1 MDMLIRLAEAW
12 WPLYAVHFVEVS
24 LFILVIWTVDRWM
37 TLDTRLRYVLYLL
50 ALVKVFVPPFYAI
63 PLPEFL
69 TVSDDVP
76 IGPVYAGVVS
86 GDEVVASAQVA
97 PLPLAFYLF
106 CLWTVSVLVW
116 AGVTLWKNASF
127 HRALSLAMPV
137 DLAREVGSLDRARDM
152 KVYAKASLRSPLL
165 VGIVKP
171 RLYLPA
177 RWSSWSPE
185 QLRGIVAHELA
196 HRDNRDI
203 WVLIFQAIAMA
214 LFCINPLVWLLN
226 RRLTFLR
233 ELRCDEV
240 VLRETNLT
248 PAEYGRLLIGFV
260 DRRPALSALYFNER
274 GTALKKRL
282 EYVLNFKGDNVKRS
296 KWQLAIPILIGLAIV
311 PFSIR
316 EAYTQSPPIAQQAEL
331 TSVSGNAD
339 RREFMELTEVEEKI
353 ETEEKPEV
361 SRKAVLINDVI
372 PVYPEKAIRDQ
383 VEGTVSLR
391 FLINVDGSVSDVI
404 IFKGP
409 EIFYQTVIEAVSQWR
424 FKPAE
429 HDGKAMPAWMAQQ
442 FKFERSELASEL
454 FYRVSF
460 IPPIATDNGEEFVA
474 GFQSSGFA
482 PTQEQAA
489 LAKLIEAKQKF
500 KPKQQNTPSAD
511 ADSSKVLEFF
521 MVEAKPKLLYSV
533 KPVHPEE
540 AIRDS
545 LEGKVFLKFIV
556 NVDGSVS
563 DVTVLRTI
571 GPEVFHQAAIDA
583 ISQFR
588 FKPAEHNGKV
598 VPVWM
603 TQPITFQLLN
613 DRFDVKEIIDKVD
626 VKEVVKETDKYVL
639 PFGRRV
645 DVLRY
650 DEVEE
655 KPHPIDIVT
664 PVYPKE
670 AKKEKIEGKVTLK
683 LVVNV
688 DGSVSDVSV
697 LKGPEIFRQATIDAA
712 LQFRFR
718 PGKHNGKVVPVWTV
732 MPIEFSLGSTDTDLQ
747 LTSPVP
753 IDADGN
759 EVEVSVIFEVE
770 AKPEL
775 LQSVKFVYPPRVTVR
790 LELKVNVDG
799 SVSYVK
805 VLKGPEEFHQAAIDA
820 ISQYRFKPGTRNGKV
835 VPVRMPQ
842 SIIFRLPKQQST
854 PPASGDA
861 DSSKVLEFFMVE
873 VRPKVL
879 HSVKF
884 VHPEEAIRDS
894 LEGKVFL
901 KFIVNVDGSVSDVR
915 VLRGPE
921 VFHQASID
929 AISQFRYKPAEHNG
943 KPVAVWMTQPISFR
957 LPKQQSTP
965 PASGDADSS
974 KVLEFF
980 MVEVKPKVLHSVK
993 PVHPE
998 EAIRDSLEGKVFL
1011 KFRVNVDGSVSDVRV
1026 LRGLGVFH
1034 QAAIDAISQFRY
1046 IPAEHNGKPVAVWMT
1061 QPVNFQLPKE

>member
-1 MDMLIRLAEAW
+1 MDVLIRLAEAW

-69 TVSDDVP
+69 TFLYYAPPDGVS
-76 IGPVYAGVVS
+76 IGPAYAGVVS
-86 GDEVVASAQVA
+86 GDEVVAPVQVA

-106 CLWTVSVLVW
+106 CLWAVTVLVW

-185 QLRGIVAHELA
+185 ELRGVVAHELA

-203 WVLIFQAIAMA
+203 WVLIFQAIATA
-214 LFCINPLVWLLN
+214 LFCVNPLVWLLN

-233 ELRCDEV
+233 ELRCDEA

-248 PAEYGRLLIGFV
+248 PAEYGRLLFGFV

-282 EYVLNFKGDNVKRS
+282 EYVLNFKEDNVKRS

-316 EAYTQSPPIAQQAEL
+316 EAYTHDENDLGIIELAE
-331 TSVSGNAD
+331 D
-339 RREFMELTEVEEKI
+339 EK
-353 ETEEKPEV
+353 KPEPIPEQQTAPPASDDV
-361 SRKAVLINDVI
+361 DSSEVMQIDQVDTEPVLIHDVP
-372 PVYPEKAIRDQ
+372 PVYPYIARKA
-383 VEGTVSLR
+383 GLT
-391 FLINVDGSVSDVI
+391 
-404 IFKGP
+404 
-409 EIFYQTVIEAVSQWR
+409 
-424 FKPAE
+424 
-429 HDGKAMPAWMAQQ
+429 
-442 FKFERSELASEL
+442 
-454 FYRVSF
+454 
-460 IPPIATDNGEEFVA
+460 
-474 GFQSSGFA
+474 
-482 PTQEQAA
+482 
-489 LAKLIEAKQKF
+489 
-500 KPKQQNTPSAD
+500 
-511 ADSSKVLEFF
+511 
-521 MVEAKPKLLYSV
+521 
-533 KPVHPEE
+533 
-540 AIRDS
+540 
-545 LEGKVFLKFIV
+545 GKVFLKFMV

-563 DVTVLRTI
+563 DVSVLKGKAI
-571 GPEVFHQAAIDA
+571 FQKAAIDA

-603 TQPITFQLLN
+603 TQPIDFALVFREQEITQPVSGNADSNVVEALKYDEIEVTYDEVEKIKGNVKYLL
-613 DRFDVKEIIDKVD
+613 R
-626 VKEVVKETDKYVL
+626 
-639 PFGRRV
+639 FGRRV
-645 DVLRY
+645 EVLAY

-655 KPHPIDIVT
+655 KPDPINIVT
-664 PVYPKE
+664 PVYPEE

-697 LKGPEIFRQATIDAA
+697 LEGPEVFHQAAIDVS
-712 LQFRFR
+712 LQWRFK
-718 PGKHNGKVVPVWTV
+718 PGKHNGKVVPVWVV

-759 EVEVSVIFEVE
+759 EVEVPEFFEVE

-775 LQSVKFVYPPRVTVR
+775 LQSVKSVYPPRVTVR

-799 SVSYVK
+799 SVSDVK
-805 VLKGPEEFHQAAIDA
+805 VLKGPKEFHQAAIDA
-820 ISQYRFKPGTRNGKV
+820 ISQYRFKPGTLNGKV

-842 SIIFRLPKQQST
+842 IIFRLPKQQTTPPASGDADSSKVLEFYMVEVKPKVLHSVKPIPHPEEALRDSLEGKVFLKFRVNVDGSVSNVRVLRGLEVFHRAAIDAVSQFRFKPAEHNGKVVPVWMTQPINFQLPKQQST

-861 DSSKVLEFFMVE
+861 DSSKVLGFFMVE
-873 VRPKVL
+873 VKPKL
-879 HSVKF
+879 MHAVKF
-884 VHPEEAIRDS
+884 VHPEKAIRDS

-901 KFIVNVDGSVSDVR
+901 KF
-915 VLRGPE
+915 
-921 VFHQASID
+921 
-929 AISQFRYKPAEHNG
+929 K
-943 KPVAVWMTQPISFR
+943 
-957 LPKQQSTP
+957 
-965 PASGDADSS
+965 
-974 KVLEFF
+974 
-980 MVEVKPKVLHSVK
+980 
-993 PVHPE
+993 
-998 EAIRDSLEGKVFL
+998 
-1011 KFRVNVDGSVSDVRV
+1011 VNVDGSVSDVRV

-1034 QAAIDAISQFRY
+1034 QAAIDAISQFSY

-1061 QPVNFQLPKE
+1061 QPINFQLPKE

>member
-1 MDMLIRLAEAW
+1 MDALIRLAEAW

-76 IGPVYAGVVS
+76 IGPVYVDMVS

-106 CLWTVSVLVW
+106 CLWTISVLVW
-116 AGVTLWKNASF
+116 AGVTLWKNAAF

-137 DLAREVGSLDRARDM
+137 DLAREVGLLNGTRDM

-177 RWSSWSPE
+177 HWSSWSSE
-185 QLRGIVAHELA
+185 ELRGVVAHEVA

-203 WVLIFQAIAMA
+203 WVLIFQAIATA
-214 LFCINPLVWLLN
+214 LFCVNPLIWLLN

-233 ELRCDEV
+233 ELRCDEA

-248 PAEYGRLLIGFV
+248 PAEYGRLLFGFV

-282 EYVLNFKGDNVKRS
+282 EYILNFKEDNVKRS

-316 EAYTQSPPIAQQAEL
+316 EAYTQSSP
-331 TSVSGNAD
+331 
-339 RREFMELTEVEEKI
+339 
-353 ETEEKPEV
+353 
-361 SRKAVLINDVI
+361 
-372 PVYPEKAIRDQ
+372 
-383 VEGTVSLR
+383 
-391 FLINVDGSVSDVI
+391 
-404 IFKGP
+404 
-409 EIFYQTVIEAVSQWR
+409 
-424 FKPAE
+424 
-429 HDGKAMPAWMAQQ
+429 
-442 FKFERSELASEL
+442 
-454 FYRVSF
+454 
-460 IPPIATDNGEEFVA
+460 
-474 GFQSSGFA
+474 
-482 PTQEQAA
+482 
-489 LAKLIEAKQKF
+489 
-500 KPKQQNTPSAD
+500 D
-511 ADSSKVLEFF
+511 ADSSDVMQIDQVDTEPVLIHD
-521 MVEAKPKLLYSV
+521 VP
-533 KPVHPEE
+533 PVYPYI
-540 AIRDS
+540 ARKAG
-545 LEGKVFLKFIV
+545 LTGKVFLKFMV

-563 DVTVLRTI
+563 DVSVLKGKAI
-571 GPEVFHQAAIDA
+571 FQKAAIDA

-598 VPVWM
+598 VAVWI
-603 TQPITFQLLN
+603 TQPI
-613 DRFDVKEIIDKVD
+613 
-626 VKEVVKETDKYVL
+626 
-639 PFGRRV
+639 G
-645 DVLRY
+645 
-650 DEVEE
+650 
-655 KPHPIDIVT
+655 
-664 PVYPKE
+664 
-670 AKKEKIEGKVTLK
+670 
-683 LVVNV
+683 
-688 DGSVSDVSV
+688 
-697 LKGPEIFRQATIDAA
+697 
-712 LQFRFR
+712 
-718 PGKHNGKVVPVWTV
+718 
-732 MPIEFSLGSTDTDLQ
+732 FSLGSTDTDLQ

-759 EVEVSVIFEVE
+759 EVEFSEFFEVE

-775 LQSVKFVYPPRVTVR
+775 LQSVKSVYPPRVTVR

-799 SVSYVK
+799 SVSDVK

-820 ISQYRFKPGTRNGKV
+820 ISQYRFKPGTLNGKV

-861 DSSKVLEFFMVE
+861 DSSKVLAFYMVE
-873 VRPKVL
+873 VKPKVLHAVKPVHPEEAIRDSLEGKVFLKFIVNVDGSVSDVRVLRGSEVFHQAAIDAALQFQFKPAEHNGKVVPVWMTQPISFRLPKQQSTPPASGDADISKVLEFYMVEVKPKVL

-965 PASGDADSS
+965 PASGDADIS
-974 KVLEFF
+974 KVLEFY

-993 PVHPE
+993 FVHPE

-1011 KFRVNVDGSVSDVRV
+1011 KFIVNVDGSVSDVKVLRTTGSKVFQKAAIDAISQFRFKPAEHNGKPVAVWMTQPVTFRLPKQQTTPPASGDADSSKVLEFFMVEVKPKPMHAVEPIPHPEEALRDSLEGKVFVKFIVNVDGSVSDVRV

-1046 IPAEHNGKPVAVWMT
+1046 IPAEHNGKPVAIWMT
-1061 QPVNFQLPKE
+1061 QPINFQLPKE